1 MAKKRRKNAAK
12 KEKNDVLTERQA
24 EIHKIVNKKL
34 KGKLRKKAL
43 KAVKMGV
50 LEQINFNAGGIDVGS
65 ESMFV
70 AIPEDRCEFPVRE
83 FKSFTA
89 DLHELLK
96 WLQMHKIDT
105 VAMESTGV
113 YWMPLYE
120 ILDQAGIEV
129 YLVDASRVKNVTGR
143 KTDVQDAQW
152 LQQLHTYGLLSRAF
166 VPDGE
171 TRKLRDLIRH
181 RDNLLRY
188 RASHIQHMQKA
199 LEQMNLKLTNVITDI
214 TGVTGMQIIR
224 SIVCGERNP
233 RELAKYRDVRC
244 KKSEEEIAKS
254 LEGSYKE
261 ELIYVLSDYLHLY
274 DVYTERMKKLEKKL
288 EGVYKRFSKRVDIKD
303 KPLKKL
309 SRSKVCHDK
318 NAPDYD
324 LRAYLYKIAG
334 VDLVQVDGFNVLT
347 VQEIISE
354 TGVDTSKWPK
364 MKNFTS
370 WLTAA
375 PNNKITGGK
384 VIYRS
389 TKKSKSRAY
398 KAFRMA
404 ALNAGKTDSPI
415 GRFYRK
421 IKARHGAPTAITA
434 TANKLARIFYVMLS
448 KQVEYSIELLER
460 LEAKNKAKIIHNLKR
475 RANKLGYVLVPKAA

>member
-1 MAKKRRKNAAK
+1 
-12 KEKNDVLTERQA
+12 
-24 EIHKIVNKKL
+24 
-34 KGKLRKKAL
+34 
-43 KAVKMGV
+43 MGV
-50 LEQINFNAGGIDVGS
+50 LEQINFNAAGIDIGS

-70 AIPEDRCEFPVRE
+70 AIPEDRCEDPVRE

-89 DLHELLK
+89 DLYELLK
-96 WLQMHKIDT
+96 WLQMHNIDT

-113 YWMPLYE
+113 YWMALYE
-120 ILDQAGIEV
+120 ILDKAGIEV

-143 KTDVQDAQW
+143 KSDVQDAQW

-171 TRKLRDLIRH
+171 TRKLRDLVRH

-214 TGVTGMQIIR
+214 TGITGMQIIR
-224 SIVCGERNP
+224 AIVCGERNP
-233 RELAKYRDVRC
+233 RELAKLRDSRC
-244 KKSEEEIAKS
+244 QKSEEEIAKS

-274 DVYTERMKKLEKKL
+274 DFYTERMKKLEEEL
-288 EGVYKRFSKRVDIKD
+288 EGEGVYKRFSKRVDIMD

-309 SRSKVCHDK
+309 SRSKICHDK
-318 NAPDYD
+318 NAPYYD
-324 LRAYLYKIAG
+324 LRAYLYKISG

-347 VQEIISE
+347 LQEIISE

-389 TKKSKSRAY
+389 TRKSKNRAY

-404 ALNAGKTDSPI
+404 AMNAGKTDSPI
-415 GRFYRK
+415 GRFYRR
-421 IKARHGAPTAITA
+421 IKARDGAPKAITA

-448 KQVEYSIELLER
+448 KQVEYSRELLEQ
-460 LEAKNKAKIIHNLKR
+460 LEAKNKAKVIRNLKR
-475 RANKLGYVLVPKAA
+475 RANKLGYDLVPKAA

>member
-1 MAKKRRKNAAK
+1 MAKKKRMVAE
-12 KEKNDVLTERQA
+12 EKNDALTEKQA
-24 EIHKIVNKKL
+24 KIYKIVNKKL
-34 KGKLRKKAL
+34 KGKSRKKAL

-50 LEQINFNAGGIDVGS
+50 LEQINFNASGIDVGS

-70 AIPEDRCEFPVRE
+70 AIPEDRCDVTVRE

-96 WLQMHKIDT
+96 WLQMYNIDT

-120 ILDQAGIEV
+120 ILDNAGIEV

-233 RELAKYRDVRC
+233 RELAKYRDSRC
-244 KKSEEEIAKS
+244 RKSEEEIAKS

-261 ELIYVLSDYLHLY
+261 ELIYVLGDYLHLY
-274 DVYTERMKKLEKKL
+274 DVYTERMKKLEKEL
-288 EGVYKRFSKRVDIKD
+288 EELYKSFSKRVDIND

-309 SRSKVCHDK
+309 SRSKICHDK

-334 VDLVQVDGFNVLT
+334 VDLVQIDGFNVLT

-354 TGVDTSKWPK
+354 TGVDISKWPT
-364 MKNFTS
+364 MHNFTS

-384 VIYRS
+384 VIYKS
-389 TKKSKSRAY
+389 TKKSKSRVY

-404 ALNAGKTDSPI
+404 ALNSGKTDSPI

-421 IKARHGAPTAITA
+421 IRARHSAPIAITA

-448 KQVEYSIELLER
+448 KQVEYSREILEKLEL
-460 LEAKNKAKIIHNLKR
+460 KNKAKVIKNLKR
-475 RANKLGYVLVPKAA
+475 RANNLGYDLVPKAA

>member
-1 MAKKRRKNAAK
+1 
-12 KEKNDVLTERQA
+12 
-24 EIHKIVNKKL
+24 
-34 KGKLRKKAL
+34 
-43 KAVKMGV
+43 MGV
-50 LEQINFNAGGIDVGS
+50 LEQINFNAAGIDVGS

-70 AIPEDRCEFPVRE
+70 AIPEDRCEVPVRE

-120 ILDQAGIEV
+120 ILDKAGIEV

-214 TGVTGMQIIR
+214 TGITGMQIIR
-224 SIVCGERNP
+224 AIVCGERNP
-233 RELAKYRDVRC
+233 RELAKYRDSRC

-261 ELIYVLSDYLHLY
+261 ELIYVLRRYNRILC
-274 DVYTERMKKLEKKL
+274 MIKKTFK
-288 EGVYKRFSKRVDIKD
+288 
-303 KPLKKL
+303 
-309 SRSKVCHDK
+309 
-318 NAPDYD
+318 
-324 LRAYLYKIAG
+324 
-334 VDLVQVDGFNVLT
+334 
-347 VQEIISE
+347 
-354 TGVDTSKWPK
+354 
-364 MKNFTS
+364 
-370 WLTAA
+370 
-375 PNNKITGGK
+375 
-384 VIYRS
+384 
-389 TKKSKSRAY
+389 
-398 KAFRMA
+398 
-404 ALNAGKTDSPI
+404 
-415 GRFYRK
+415 
-421 IKARHGAPTAITA
+421 
-434 TANKLARIFYVMLS
+434 
-448 KQVEYSIELLER
+448 
-460 LEAKNKAKIIHNLKR
+460 
-475 RANKLGYVLVPKAA
+475 